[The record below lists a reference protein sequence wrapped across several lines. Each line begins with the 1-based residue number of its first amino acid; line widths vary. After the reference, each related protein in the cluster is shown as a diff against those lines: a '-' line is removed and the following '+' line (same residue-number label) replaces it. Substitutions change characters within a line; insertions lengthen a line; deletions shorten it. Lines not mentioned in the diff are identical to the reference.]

1 MPIYSTT
8 TLGWWSVGRLVLCLI
23 GGEKG
28 GSLALGFG
36 RDTLVPLLG
45 QTIEGRRSRL
55 ANEARLSRV
64 RRLDALDDLSSL
76 ALELG
81 GVRFVGFLLAL
92 DDDGMQSVRKF
103 SEYGSESVRPT
114 SHHPMESLLTS
125 SRLLHLWSSSN
136 RWLLQKW
143 PWQKPQSPEM
153 RWAGSLHSLNSQ
165 RGFLTGML
173 ADFAWVCM
181 CVCVALVRVGV
192 GKSRRLRCA
201 RELDDRGWVPLR
213 WECAR
218 EEENKASGLGG
229 REEEEE
235 ERKVGLAGW

>member
-1 MPIYSTT
+1 MVSGEIPWSTC
-8 TLGWWSVGRLVLCLI
+8 WV
-23 GGEKG
+23 
-28 GSLALGFG
+28 
-36 RDTLVPLLG
+36 
-45 QTIEGRRSRL
+45 QTIEGRPSRL
-55 ANEARLSRV
+55 ASKDRRCRV
-64 RRLDALDDLSSL
+64 RRLDALDDLSPL

-92 DDDGMQSVRKF
+92 DDGRQSARKS

-153 RWAGSLHSLNSQ
+153 RWAASLHSLNSQ

-173 ADFAWVCM
+173 ADCT
-181 CVCVALVRVGV
+181 CVCCVCTVAC
-192 GKSRRLRCA
+192 SRTSRCA
-201 RELDDRGWVPLR
+201 CELDDRGWVLLR

-218 EEENKASGLGG
+218 EEK
-229 REEEEE
+229 
-235 ERKVGLAGW
+235 K